1 MAVTGPDPQN
11 SSEQVSVFDYVGG
24 LPWFIALVDR
34 FYDAV
39 ATDPILTPLYPEDL
53 RESRRTTSLFLAQFW
68 GGPPEYSEERGHPRL
83 RMRHAPFAIGS
94 VERNAWLGHML
105 AAVRSAPVPL
115 PPEVETLF
123 VEYFERA
130 SAAMINQ
137 DR

>member
-1 MAVTGPDPQN
+1 MVASVPDPQN
-11 SSEQVSVFDYVGG
+11 SAEQISVFEDVGG
-24 LPWFIALVDR
+24 LPWFVALVDR

-39 ATDPILTPLYPEDL
+39 ATDPILAALYPEDL

-68 GGPPEYSEERGHPRL
+68 GGPPVYSEERGHPRL
-83 RMRHAPFAIGS
+83 RMRHLPFAIGS

-115 PPEVETLF
+115 ASEVEALF

-130 SAAMINQ
+130 SEAMINQ

>member
-1 MAVTGPDPQN
+1 MVVSGTDPQ
-11 SSEQVSVFDYVGG
+11 EPAGQVSVFEYVGG

-39 ATDPILTPLYPEDL
+39 ATDPILTPLYPQDL

-68 GGPPEYSEERGHPRL
+68 GGPSDYSEERGHPRL
-83 RMRHAPFAIGS
+83 RMRHFPFAIGS

-115 PPEVETLF
+115 PVEVEALF
-123 VEYFERA
+123 VDYFERA